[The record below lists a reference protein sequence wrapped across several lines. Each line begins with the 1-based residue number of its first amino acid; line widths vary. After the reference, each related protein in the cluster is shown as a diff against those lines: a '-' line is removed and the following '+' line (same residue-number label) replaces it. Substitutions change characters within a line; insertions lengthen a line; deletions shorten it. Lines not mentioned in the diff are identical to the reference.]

1 MEIFALFEKNVIWEP
16 VTFFNQLVGEYEF
29 SDSFEWAENH
39 AKTGK
44 LQAQLSQDSFYW
56 VVLEWVFLGLV
67 ILASVAAG
75 ILLIFYYCALIMEG
89 LALFREMNEKI
100 RKNEEL
106 KDCYRKMI
114 KLMVKCFVPFANL
127 LAEL

>member
-1 MEIFALFEKNVIWEP
+1 MPTSVIKLSPFLVSFVVNFNEVRAIMEIFALFEKNVIWEP
-16 VTFFNQLVGEYEF
+16 VTFFDELVGEYEF

-67 ILASVAAG
+67 ILASVAVVA
-75 ILLIFYYCALIMEG
+75 YC
-89 LALFREMNEKI
+89 
-100 RKNEEL
+100 
-106 KDCYRKMI
+106 
-114 KLMVKCFVPFANL
+114 
-127 LAEL
+127 